1 MRKSTISREET
12 GLFSAISN
20 QLEIDQTKF
29 KELITAPFSQNEL
42 AQQAK
47 RKIQSFSKDQRKLI
61 SEVLDQQMNGYD
73 HDAVKNNIQLIKEE
87 NTVTV
92 ATGHQLNIY
101 TGPLY
106 VVYKIMHIVKLAE
119 EMNAKDSDHNYVPIF
134 WMGTEDHDFPEINH
148 LHLFNDTV
156 IWESEQQG
164 PVGRFNLKDFN
175 EAKQAVLDKFENN
188 ASFASFL
195 ERHYKSETL
204 SEATRKFVMELF
216 EDYGLLILD
225 SDHKQLKASF
235 SQVMREELSDQFAEK
250 AVNQNSKLLEELGYE
265 CQATARPINLFYIT
279 DDQRDR
285 IIPVE
290 GGFEIGEQR
299 FTQEEVL
306 QLLDQHPER
315 FSPNVVLRP
324 VYQEFILPNICYVG
338 GGGEMSYWLQ
348 FKGVF
353 DHLKLPY
360 PILKVRNS
368 LQLIDGIALK
378 KMKKL
383 NISIPQLFEGIHKVK
398 KEYVLTHEDDV
409 MDFSLLEQKSN
420 ALSEEIESLI
430 ITVDMGLKGYGK
442 SESTKLNK
450 QIEGIK
456 QKLIR
461 HQKKKHDDAM
471 NQIDN
476 LFERLFPADGPQERY
491 DNIIP
496 NLAKYGKKEFM
507 HLLYANMEPFGNKFI
522 MLVEE

>member
-1 MRKSTISREET
+1 MQKITIPREET

-20 QLEIDQTKF
+20 QLEFDQTKF
-29 KELITAPFSQNEL
+29 KELITAPFSQKEL
-42 AQQAK
+42 EQQSN
-47 RKIQSFSKDQRKLI
+47 RKLQSFSKDQRILI
-61 SEVLDQQMNGYD
+61 TSVLDQQMKGYKQ
-73 HDAVKNNIQLIKEE
+73 HAVKNNLKLLKED
-87 NTVTV
+87 NTLTIT
-92 ATGHQLNIY
+92 TGHQLNIY

-106 VVYKIMHIVKLAE
+106 VVYKIMHIIKLAE
-119 EMNAKDSDHNYVPIF
+119 EMNAFDAAHNYVPIF

-164 PVGRFNLKDFN
+164 PVGRFNLQDFSK
-175 EAKQAVLDKFENN
+175 AKQDVLDKFENN

-195 ERHYKSETL
+195 KGHYKNETL
-204 SEATRKFVMELF
+204 SEATRRFVMELF

-225 SDHKQLKASF
+225 ADHRQLKASF
-235 SQVMREELSDQFAEK
+235 SEVIREELTNQFAEN
-250 AVNQNSKLLEELGYE
+250 AVNKNSKLLEELGYE
-265 CQATARPINLFYIT
+265 CQATARPINLFYLT

-285 IIPVE
+285 IIPV
-290 GGFEIGEQR
+290 GGGYEMGDKNY
-299 FTQEEVL
+299 TQEEVL
-306 QLLDQHPER
+306 QLLEQYPER

-324 VYQEFILPNICYVG
+324 VYQEFVLPNICYVG

-383 NISIPQLFEGIHKVK
+383 NISIHQLFEGIHKVK
-398 KEYVLTHEDDV
+398 KQFVLTHEEDV

-420 ALSEEIESLI
+420 ALSEEIEALI
-430 ITVDMGLKGYGK
+430 NAVDQGLKGYGK

-450 QIEGIK
+450 QVDGIK
-456 QKLIR
+456 QKLVR

-491 DNIIP
+491 DNVIP

-507 HLLYANMEPFGNKFI
+507 NLLHENIEPFGNEYI
-522 MLVEE
+522 LLVEE